1 MKRFIIPAA
10 AMLAAG
16 AAHAQPN
23 ESAPPTAATPPAA
36 PASTGDTVDSTET
49 VIVTAQRLPGSVQTD
64 VPPEIVLNPQEI
76 RGYGASSIAELLAS
90 LAPQTGSA
98 RGRGGGMPA
107 VLLNGRRVSGFQE
120 IRTLPPEAIMR
131 VETFNEDVAVQLGFP
146 PDQRVI
152 NFILFP
158 RFRVATVEAGFAEFA
173 DGDATENDFDAS
185 FLRIRDGRR
194 LNLTL
199 EYENTSK
206 VTQSDRGVR
215 LAGPGGIDAT
225 RFTTVAPEGE
235 ELNLGLNYNRPLGKT
250 TAATIDLR
258 YIGSTSTSLLGLP
271 TLAVPTGTTTT
282 VRAFTGLGPIERERT
297 VSNPRASLTF
307 DGTRGRWQ
315 WTLSGVLERNETET
329 VTDGGVDAAPL
340 LASGLNLLGPETG
353 LPVREA
359 AQSRVTGTTDSASV
373 TFNTN
378 GILTQLDA
386 GPLRGSLRLSADAT
400 ALSTETERAGVR
412 RTSDLDRT
420 ELLARGA
427 LTVPLTSRRREV
439 LPAFGDT
446 SLTLSG
452 SVSDLSDA
460 GGLVGYGATFAWS
473 PVSDWRFSLDVR
485 RSETAPGLRQ
495 LGDAPLVTPNAEVFD
510 PARGETARVTLT
522 SGGNAALRNETA
534 DETSLSVNFQPRAHD
549 GLNMSLA
556 YVMDRTDDDILAF
569 PNLTPA
575 LAAAFP
581 GRITRDAGGRLIALD
596 SRPINAARTEQDR
609 VRWSINYSRAFGPK
623 IPELRRSMTGVFAA
637 SRNAGPGQGPF
648 AGMGGGGFGGGGPG
662 GGPGGGGTGGGPGGG
677 GARPGGGGPPPGV
690 AAMFGGGGGP
700 PRVGRWNVSLTHT
713 ILLSDEVQFFDGGPT
728 FDRLDGDVGG
738 DGGGSRTHEV
748 QLEGGV
754 NFLTA
759 GVRLFGTWRSQAEL
773 RGATPA
779 QDLIFEPNLTLNLR
793 AFASLPPGIV
803 LTERYPIL
811 SRLRFVLRVDNLTD
825 EAPKVRDRSGATP
838 AAYQPGLLAP
848 RGRLVEF
855 SLRKQF

>member
-1 MKRFIIPAA
+1 MKRFILPAA
-10 AMLAAG
+10 ALFAAG
-16 AAHAQPN
+16 AAHAQPT
-23 ESAPPTAATPPAA
+23 ESAPPTASTPPAA

-49 VIVTAQRLPGSVQTD
+49 VVVTAQRLPGSVQTD
-64 VPPEIVLNPQEI
+64 VPPEIVLNPQEV

-107 VLLNGRRVSGFQE
+107 VLLNGRRVAGFQE

-131 VETFNEDVAVQLGFP
+131 VETFNEEVAVQLGFP

-158 RFRVATVEAGFAEFA
+158 RFRVATVEGGFGEFA
-173 DGDATENDFDAS
+173 DGAATETDFDAS

-206 VTQSDRGVR
+206 VTQADRGVR
-215 LAGPGGIDAT
+215 LTGPGGIDAT
-225 RFTTVAPEGE
+225 RFTTVSPEGE
-235 ELNLGLNYNRPLGKT
+235 EVNLGLNYNRPIGKT

-271 TLAVPTGTTTT
+271 TLAIPTGTGT
-282 VRAFTGLGPIERERT
+282 VQRAFTGLGPIERERT
-297 VSNPRASLTF
+297 VSNPRGSVTF

-315 WTLSGVLERNETET
+315 WTLTGVLERNETET
-329 VTDGGVDAAPL
+329 ITSGGVDAAPL
-340 LASGLNLLGPETG
+340 LASGLNLLGPEAG

-359 AQSRVTGTTDSASV
+359 AQTRVTGTTDSASV
-373 TFNTN
+373 AFNTN
-378 GILTQLDA
+378 GVLTQLDA
-386 GPLRGSLRLSADAT
+386 GPLRASLRLSGDAT
-400 ALSTETERAGVR
+400 NLESESERAGVR
-412 RTSDLDRT
+412 RETSLDRT
-420 ELLARGA
+420 ELLARGS
-427 LTVPLTSRRREV
+427 LTIPLTSRRREV

-452 SVSDLSDA
+452 SLSDLSDA

-473 PVSDWRFSLDVR
+473 PISDWRVSLDVR

-510 PARGETARVTLT
+510 PLRGETARVNLT
-522 SGGNAALRNETA
+522 TGGNAALRNETA
-534 DETSLSVNFQPRAHD
+534 NETSLSVNYQPRAHD

-556 YVMDRTDDDILAF
+556 YVMDRTDDDILSF

-581 GRITRDAGGRLIALD
+581 GRITRDANGRLTALD

-609 VRWSINYSRAFGPK
+609 VRWSINYSRGFGPT

-637 SRNAGPGQGPF
+637 SPNARPGQGPM
-648 AGMGGGGFGGGGPG
+648 AGMGGGFPGGGGGGGGRPGGGGGGGGGFGGGGG
-662 GGPGGGGTGGGPGGG
+662 
-677 GARPGGGGPPPGV
+677 GGGGPPPGV

-700 PRVGRWNVSLTHT
+700 PKVGRWNISLSHT
-713 ILLSDEVQFFDGGPT
+713 ILLSDEVQFFDGGPV
-728 FDRLDGDVGG
+728 FDRLDGAVAG

-759 GVRLFGTWRSQAEL
+759 GVRLFGTWRSEAEL

-779 QDLIFEPNLTLNLR
+779 QDLTFEPNLTLNLR
-793 AFASLPPGIV
+793 AFAQLPPGIV
-803 LTERYPIL
+803 LTDRYPFL
-811 SRLRFVLRVDNLTD
+811 GRLRFVLRVDNLTD
-825 EAPKVRDRSGATP
+825 TAPKVRDRTGSTP

-855 SLRKQF
+855 SVRKQF